1 MKAKTVFTPVALQQT
16 WNNKAHDSSFLS
28 TSRDTVSRS
37 RPFAILQC
45 FRCLKDL
52 IGITIALH
60 ANMKATVHF
69 NGSRPMKSDVF
80 RGVKENCVFATTSAK
95 AANQLC
101 FKHDALPLTLSALTI
116 VHIVSYKYKRNQKK
130 FQIWRHGELLNWHVT
145 SCKKFTNRSILH
157 GLIGQRK
164 FIKHLLF
171 DAKPNIVCR
180 HNLARHDVKTR

>member
-1 MKAKTVFTPVALQQT
+1 LLVRSFHGSSILDSRPSPSRAFMKAKTVFTPVALQQT

-130 FQIWRHGELLNWHVT
+130 FQI
-145 SCKKFTNRSILH
+145 
-157 GLIGQRK
+157 
-164 FIKHLLF
+164 
-171 DAKPNIVCR
+171 
-180 HNLARHDVKTR
+180 